1 MSLKVLLENI
11 LKNPQNIIETESH
24 INTLLNTSDGVL
36 ELQNLLHNDFQLAFM
51 YLPKI
56 KYIYNL
62 NDFLLFLCNLTVKK
76 TSAFY
81 VKNYFD
87 NLSREN
93 NISETIIDLC
103 IENRRYDLLDSIFL
117 KYRDMSRSN
126 QLFYEIKNNIQK
138 MIPIFTNFLKEPNP
152 VDIELLSIFYSLVY
166 QDIHGF
172 FEDNVDQF
180 FNICYILYPYDSNNI
195 HNIFELFISKYQEL
209 TNFEIIINTLCTKG
223 NGNDMFTIIKIITKA
238 YSYKQVNRH
247 LIVTFIDRLLETI
260 SVEMTE
266 EGTTAALD
274 KTDKR
279 SQIVE
284 LITLL
289 KPTPSECTN
298 KTCLYQMGVLKYR
311 SNDIINQCLNLINN
325 SKIIEPNEYNMKFD
339 AFLYLIEIKYF
350 VFASMEYL
358 KTPLAFIAAKMTV
371 EYLKI
376 NTNFHLKNLQIN
388 IFRHSQILH
397 STENLIENKI
407 DANILNSLFYI
418 NQHHLDKYTSMLL
431 FYFVKENLT
440 VESELIYNYISL
452 VLNKIELISNI
463 TSRGVLFDL
472 YILLGKQLNKFDVKL
487 ISKIIKDEL
496 TEVYH
501 LLLYYI
507 AANIDKIEKE
517 FVLNILQ
524 KTAFYEE
531 KTMHVPLSCL
541 IAASYQIGYINREQV
556 IKINEYIKSEILD
569 YKLKLTNTSTIELYY
584 LTCDVFSQDLIHN
597 FLNKKYA
604 RAVIKKM
611 ISENINEKILLDI
624 IEKNKKS
631 IEYEYTLH
639 SITILF
645 DL

>member
-1 MSLKVLLENI
+1 MSLKVFLENI
-11 LKNPQNIIETESH
+11 LKNPQNITEIENY
-24 INTLLNTSDGVL
+24 INTLLNTPDGVL
-36 ELQNLLHNDFQLAFM
+36 ELKSLLSNDFQLAFM

-56 KYIYNL
+56 KYLYNSD
-62 NDFLLFLCNLTVKK
+62 DFLLFLCNLTVRK
-76 TSAFY
+76 TSVFY

-87 NLSREN
+87 NLSRQN
-93 NISETIIDLC
+93 NISEAIVDLC
-103 IENRRYDLLDSIFL
+103 IENKRYDLLDSIFL
-117 KYRDMSRSN
+117 KYRDMPRSN
-126 QLFYEIKNNIQK
+126 QLFSEIKNNIQK
-138 MIPIFTNFLKEPNP
+138 MILVFTNFLKDPNP

-166 QDIHGF
+166 QDIHSF
-172 FEDNVDQF
+172 FEDNIDQF
-180 FNICYILYPYDSNNI
+180 FNACYILYPYDSNTI

-209 TNFEIIINTLCTKG
+209 TNLEIIINTLCTKG
-223 NGNDMFTIIKIITKA
+223 NTNDMFIIVKIITKA
-238 YSYKQVNRH
+238 YSYKQVNRS
-247 LIVTFIDRLLETI
+247 LILTFINKLLETI
-260 SVEMTE
+260 SIEMTE

-274 KTDKR
+274 KSDER
-279 SQIVE
+279 SQTIE

-289 KPTPSECTN
+289 KPTPAECTN
-298 KTCLYQMGVLKYR
+298 KTYLYQMGILKYR
-311 SNDIINQCLNLINN
+311 SNDIINQCLALINDVN
-325 SKIIEPNEYNMKFD
+325 ATEPTEYNIKFD
-339 AFLYLIEIKYF
+339 VFLYLIEIKYF
-350 VFASMEYL
+350 IFASMEYL
-358 KTPLAFIAAKMTV
+358 KTPLAFIAAKMTI
-371 EYLKI
+371 EYLKA
-376 NTNFHLKNLQIN
+376 NTNFHLKNLQAN
-388 IFRHSQILH
+388 IFKHNQTLH

-407 DANILNSLFYI
+407 NTDVLNSLFYI

-440 VESELIYNYISL
+440 AELELIYNYVSL
-452 VLNKIELISNI
+452 ILNKIELISNI
-463 TSRGVLFDL
+463 ISRGALFDL

-531 KTMHVPLSCL
+531 KTMHIPLSCL
-541 IAASYQIGYINREQV
+541 IVASYQIGYINKEQV

-569 YKLKLTNTSTIELYY
+569 YKLKLMNTNTIELSY
-584 LTCDVFSQDLIHN
+584 LTCNIFSQNLVHN

-604 RAVIKKM
+604 RIVIKKM
-611 ISENINEKILLDI
+611 ISENINEKILLDV